1 MYHIHLLHIYNY
13 NFLSNK
19 IYINMTNL
27 NNACEQEV
35 TNNFPLGQVNTN
47 TLILVNL
54 ASSCKTAK
62 NCLILSL
69 MKF

>member
-1 MYHIHLLHIYNY
+1 
-13 NFLSNK
+13 
-19 IYINMTNL
+19 MTNL

-35 TNNFPLGQVNTN
+35 TNNFLLGQVINTN

-62 NCLILSL
+62 NCLIL
-69 MKF
+69 